1 MGPGGP
7 GGPVIVAREIAWQE
21 DTSKSDSE
29 IKKQLQIAL
38 ANELPPSFALLATQ
52 CFEVNDTLE
61 AERPEQRLHILSHSG
76 PHRNWPDRY
85 RTLRFAIARRHLR
98 RL

>member
-1 MGPGGP
+1 
-7 GGPVIVAREIAWQE
+7 VIVAREIAWQE

-29 IKKQLQIAL
+29 MKKQLQTAL
-38 ANELPPSFALLATQ
+38 ANELPPTFALLATR
-52 CFEVNDTLE
+52 CFDVNDTLE
-61 AERPEQRLHILSHSG
+61 AERLEQRLHILSHSG
-76 PHRNWPDRY
+76 PHRNWPDQY